1 MTDVRVIEYD
11 RDRVS
16 DLAFLIMDYLNGKD
30 FRLFDLRMTF
40 DFIMFNFTNELYEEY
55 IEVVDEVS

>member
-40 DFIMFNFTNELYEEY
+40 DFIMFNFTNELYEKY
-55 IEVVDEVS
+55 IEVLDGDS